1 MPKSARIRRPDFDDD
16 DIPDLNRSTYEMSD
30 AWGVRAGDDHD
41 RDDHDRDDHHHG
53 EGNEHIPPLPYDAT
67 AFPDGVSSGDVTQ
80 TSAVLWARA
89 SQTGKV
95 TFQIATDS
103 GFHHIVDTRTVSVS
117 NTLVPAKVEVDDLNP
132 NQRYYYRAL
141 DASGHV
147 AEGTLETAA
156 KLGHHEGFSFGVGG
170 DTRGE
175 LAPYPSIKN
184 APTAGLD
191 VFIKLGDT
199 VYADQPSPAGA
210 RPARCRSSRPRTTR
224 STAAISA
231 STAGR
236 RCGRRPRSCRSS
248 TMETSSAI
256 LPAVIAKV
264 L

>member
-170 DTRGE
+170 DTRGADAE
-175 LAPYPSIKN
+175 NVVMDQIPPDRMGKEQ
-184 APTAGLD
+184 PT
-191 VFIKLGDT
+191 
-199 VYADQPSPAGA
+199 S
-210 RPARCRSSRPRTTR
+210 C
-224 STAAISA
+224 STAYRLVSV
-231 STAGR
+231 R
-236 RCGRRPRSCRSS
+236 RVLESS
-248 TMETSSAI
+248 ESV
-256 LPAVIAKV
+256 VIREWWP
-264 L
+264 